1 MNKRE
6 WLLVFIRMFGVYLL
20 VYAFL
25 KIPIAA
31 NDFYATLRYTSLA
44 KDVADVRWISLVCSL
59 VGIFLQLLFGYYL
72 VCRYQN
78 VLNWID
84 NTPAGETGDTA

>member
-1 MNKRE
+1 
-6 WLLVFIRMFGVYLL
+6 MFGVYLL

-25 KIPIAA
+25 KIPLAA
-31 NDFYATLRYTSLA
+31 NDFYVTLRYASLA
-44 KDVADVRWISLVCSL
+44 KKIGDVSWISFVCSL
-59 VGIFLQLLFGYYL
+59 VGIFLQLLIGYYL

-84 NTPAGETGDTA
+84 RTPATETAQ